1 MSAKNVSSQL
11 IKNIQNGAKL
21 IAVEYFDKTT
31 AWTRPQGSLS
41 ATIKSEFTQV
51 AQENANSFNLETTR
65 IAMKYASRALHAPVL
80 CGCLQNR
87 ESEHQSDKDNQVHY
101 TAFELD
107 KDDNVLDTRH
117 FVKEK

>member
-65 IAMKYASRALHAPVL
+65 IAMK
-80 CGCLQNR
+80 